1 MVSQKLVIVLI
12 TVAILLSAVSIAVTL
27 SSINDSLIPEPAPPP
42 QYNLIPGKVI
52 PDAEKGQVAID
63 IKPPRATTG

>member
-12 TVAILLSAVSIAVTL
+12 TIAILLSAVSIAVTI
-27 SSINDSLIPEPAPPP
+27 STINDSLIPEPPEQPG
-42 QYNLIPGKVI
+42 YRLVTGKVI

-63 IKPPRATTG
+63 IKPPPATG